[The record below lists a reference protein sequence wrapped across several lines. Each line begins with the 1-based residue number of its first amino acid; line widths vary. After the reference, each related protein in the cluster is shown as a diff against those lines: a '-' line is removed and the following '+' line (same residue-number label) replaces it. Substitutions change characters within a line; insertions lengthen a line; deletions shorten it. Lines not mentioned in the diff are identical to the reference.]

1 MWCTTSCAPTSGGS
15 SPTQGARIIDEV
27 SRVSIHLLYNTK
39 QHCICV
45 GNYQEWKGDVGS
57 GQESKHKSR
66 EKVRPLFSAGEG
78 RKRESGISMWNK
90 EGLEFY
96 YMVEKN
102 WREVY
107 YDKAHFFVLING
119 WEIWEPKD
127 KSKKDALRTYLDWTK
142 DEEENKKMSSKKN
155 RPQEKDWWK
164 QEDEG
169 YNTDRNLKA
178 EYDWEDKTKRMIK
191 ERLGVV
197 EEDTVDDSK
206 IEEKKRKL

>member
-1 MWCTTSCAPTSGGS
+1 MTKCPGCPFICCKTPSNIAYVLAIIKNGKELWDQAKNPSTSP
-15 SPTQGARIIDEV
+15 E
-27 SRVSIHLLYNTK
+27 K
-39 QHCICV
+39 
-45 GNYQEWKGDVGS
+45 
-57 GQESKHKSR
+57 
-66 EKVRPLFSAGEG
+66 KVRPLFSAGEG

-96 YMVEKN
+96 I

-127 KSKKDALRTYLDWTK
+127 KSKKDALMTYLYWTK

-164 QEDEG
+164 QEGEG

-197 EEDTVDDSK
+197 EEDTDDDSE